1 MKKQEKNTFNEYY
14 FKTFTRTLISVVWWK
29 NALPVIIL
37 PYHKFKKCWS
47 HPIMNLIYFYCHL
60 SRKQMYKIFWKLLV
74 KRRFFVS
81 NNHNSPYPPPSSPLP
96 PTPPPPP
103 PSKSSMP
110 LSSLA
115 SDFQIRKTTRFLFCY
130 LSTRSISSTPHP
142 FPSLDSPHATNL
154 LDIWIQMLK
163 KKFIPLHTQIL

>member
-1 MKKQEKNTFNEYY
+1 MLCRLSY
-14 FKTFTRTLISVVWWK
+14 
-29 NALPVIIL
+29 IL

-47 HPIMNLIYFYCHL
+47 HPIMYLIYFYCWSCHL
-60 SRKQMYKIFWKLLV
+60 SRRQMYKIFWKLLV
-74 KRRFFVS
+74 RRRFFVS
-81 NNHNSPYPPPSSPLP
+81 HN
-96 PTPPPPP
+96 PPPPP
-103 PSKSSMP
+103 LSKSSMP

-142 FPSLDSPHATNL
+142 VPSLDSPHATNL

-163 KKFIPLHTQIL
+163 KKCIPHTQVLHYTLTSILHLVLIHFCKVNMNTTC